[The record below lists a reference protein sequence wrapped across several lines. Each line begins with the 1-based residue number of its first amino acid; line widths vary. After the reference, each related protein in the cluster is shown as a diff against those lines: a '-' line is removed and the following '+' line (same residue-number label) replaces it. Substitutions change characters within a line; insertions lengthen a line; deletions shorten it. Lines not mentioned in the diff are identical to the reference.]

1 MKYLT
6 GKLTKSRLIVSD
18 QIDTLNIYDL
28 VDHEIFFVK
37 EIKFGFGKDEYFRTF
52 EFIENENLLLIGKKN
67 GVVQFID
74 LTTERVLREIKL
86 PLSNEYYL
94 DWNLDILRLSKD
106 ENWLVVG
113 QTWYTAYPVNLKTF
127 ESIEVS
133 IPAQPLKIKY
143 SFDNKYVSMIHG
155 EQGGQ
160 GLVVYSQSEKGEWK
174 EIYEDWAI
182 TGFEFSPDENIIY
195 HFGLKDE
202 VGVLKKVHLS
212 NSVWTEWKVFFSL
225 KELGDEN
232 IHNYGFGLHSIVNQG
247 KDLEF
252 SINNKTFIL
261 SALTG
266 EVIST
271 KTNDY
276 KIIDVL
282 RNEQIRVILT
292 GEKMIVEKI

>member
-6 GKLTKSRLIVSD
+6 GKLTKSRLIISD

-28 VDHEIFFVK
+28 VDHEIVFVK

-143 SFDNKYVSMIHG
+143 SFDNKYVSIIHG

-212 NSVWTEWKVFFSL
+212 NSVWTEWKVFFCL
-225 KELGDEN
+225 
-232 IHNYGFGLHSIVNQG
+232 
-247 KDLEF
+247 
-252 SINNKTFIL
+252 
-261 SALTG
+261 
-266 EVIST
+266 
-271 KTNDY
+271 
-276 KIIDVL
+276 
-282 RNEQIRVILT
+282 
-292 GEKMIVEKI
+292 

>member
-1 MKYLT
+1 MKYLN

-28 VDHEIFFVK
+28 ADDEIVFVK

-67 GVVQFID
+67 GVIQFID
-74 LTTERVLREIKL
+74 LTTERVIREIKL
-86 PLSNEYYL
+86 PLSNDYYL
-94 DWNLDILRLSKD
+94 DWNLDILKLSND
-106 ENWLVVG
+106 ERWLVVG

-133 IPAQPLKIKY
+133 IPAQPLKIQY
-143 SFDNKYVSMIHG
+143 SFDNKYVSIIHG

-160 GLVVYSQSEKGEWK
+160 GLVIYSQSEKGEWK
-174 EIYEDWAI
+174 EIYEHWAI
-182 TGFEFSPDENIIY
+182 TGFEFSLDENIIY

-202 VGVLKKVHLS
+202 VGVLKKVNLS
-212 NSVWTEWKVFFSL
+212 NAVRTEWEAFFSL

-232 IHNYGFGLHSIVNQG
+232 IHNYGFGLHSLVNQG
-247 KDLEF
+247 KGLEF
-252 SINNKTFIL
+252 SINNMTFVL

-266 EVIST
+266 KVILT

-276 KIIDVL
+276 KIVDVL
-282 RNEQIRVILT
+282 SNGQLRVILT
-292 GEKMIVEKI
+292 GEKMIVEKM